1 MARAYVHE
9 VSVAN
14 SSLLTRC
21 SYCWIWG
28 LGFEVEIEGGVEVES
43 DGGEELD
50 GGVEVDKDDGL
61 EVETNGGEEVDG
73 GVEVDKDGGLE
84 VETNASPSHYFCV
97 SGLCNLQGFCDLG
110 SDYVCLWFVAGV
122 NWVSRCCDCD
132 FLAYIWVGISG
143 LQVCVDDGD
152 GDMVASGFGG
162 GAFRSAAMVT
172 TLIRTPL
179 SPQC

>member
-1 MARAYVHE
+1 MAKPVWGVYLDAYVAL
-9 VSVAN
+9 S
-14 SSLLTRC
+14 R
-21 SYCWIWG
+21 

-43 DGGEELD
+43 DGGEEVD
-50 GGVEVDKDDGL
+50 SGVEVDKDDGL
-61 EVETNGGEEVDG
+61 EVETIGGEEVDS
-73 GVEVDKDGGLE
+73 GVEVDKYGGLE
-84 VETNASPSHYFCV
+84 VETNVIMY
-97 SGLCNLQGFCDLG
+97 
-110 SDYVCLWFVAGV
+110 V

-132 FLAYIWVGISG
+132 FLAHIWVGISG

-152 GDMVASGFGG
+152 GDMVASEFGG